1 MRQTGEQHAL
11 QSDPSE
17 RIDQLARRDSAT
29 RDMGTDRCPIDVE
42 AVEPKWNW
50 PEFEIRVQSRLIVS
64 RPLRLSMDQIVLSG
78 VATAFLLSK
87 MPQHFDRAPLQLCN
101 LFGRE
106 CNSNEVT
113 KNRNGRQATKGI
125 GMAIWPQKE

>member
-42 AVEPKWNW
+42 AVEPKCNW
-50 PEFEIRVQSRLIVS
+50 PEFEIRI
-64 RPLRLSMDQIVLSG
+64 LS
-78 VATAFLLSK
+78 SK
-87 MPQHFDRAPLQLCN
+87 VYRVD
-101 LFGRE
+101 
-106 CNSNEVT
+106 
-113 KNRNGRQATKGI
+113 
-125 GMAIWPQKE
+125 

>member
-42 AVEPKWNW
+42 AVEPNSNW
-50 PEFEIRVQSRLIVS
+50 PEFEISVHSRSIVS
-64 RPLRLSMDQIVLSG
+64 RPCSSPRPNSTRGRFEIVNVTQLYLYVHTHLGHLQMVAKRL
-78 VATAFLLSK
+78 
-87 MPQHFDRAPLQLCN
+87 
-101 LFGRE
+101 
-106 CNSNEVT
+106 
-113 KNRNGRQATKGI
+113 QAI
-125 GMAIWPQKE
+125 L

>member
-64 RPLRLSMDQIVLSG
+64 RPYSSPRPIDLDLPGTQVESDPLPRMHNSFES
-78 VATAFLLSK
+78 T
-87 MPQHFDRAPLQLCN
+87 DRYCH
-101 LFGRE
+101 
-106 CNSNEVT
+106 
-113 KNRNGRQATKGI
+113 KN
-125 GMAIWPQKE
+125 